1 MEGGESILDVIYE
14 EDNLENV
21 EDIEMIDVEEGECV
35 ELNSQPGLGQNS
47 CGDIKVVNQEP
58 CGRSRRRREN
68 KRRNKKKKS
77 GSMPNVTDINRF
89 VIDTCKR
96 LKERK
101 SYLIWTAVG
110 CLGVSALSNLVKEVD
125 AIQVCGGQMTADGR
139 RHRTGGGILWSILKT
154 QEPQAYQEI
163 MKRGR
168 EFEKQFRQQNIKQ
181 ATENSKGVSSKEIAC
196 APTDQGTAS
205 VSDGSQPIPGG
216 GNPLDQSN
224 SERERVSVHDRIRVP
239 VSYDDVLGE
248 DQNDG

>member
-110 CLGVSALSNLVKEVD
+110 CLGVSALSNLVKE
-125 AIQVCGGQMTADGR
+125 
-139 RHRTGGGILWSILKT
+139 
-154 QEPQAYQEI
+154 
-163 MKRGR
+163 
-168 EFEKQFRQQNIKQ
+168 KQFRQQNIKQ